1 MDGKMDMVKRSSTY
15 QVATR
20 KRVAYMALVGSF
32 PFNSCMSRFL
42 SGIRTAVLAVYEFG
56 TRTSV
61 YRFCAIQFHD
71 TYELEQN
78 WSSSKA

>member
-1 MDGKMDMVKRSSTY
+1 MDMVKRLSTY
-15 QVATR
+15 QVATS
-20 KRVAYMALVGSF
+20 KRV
-32 PFNSCMSRFL
+32 FL
-42 SGIRTAVLAVYEFG
+42 SGIGTAVLAVYEFG

-61 YRFCAIQFHD
+61 YRFCAMQFHD